1 MNKKNEEKENPKK
14 TQLVTKENI
23 RKYLRLYP
31 TLETRIRQQ
40 ELFHIKFSP
49 SLDEWKQNINTIECQ
64 VISMEEDQELQE
76 MRFYKQTLDRHL
88 YLMKVSYKTK
98 CYNYLL
104 WNYMK
109 NLPKKEIMTRL
120 NLASEEAVDKFDNLV
135 IDYLYLH
142 IKREAESHE

>member
-31 TLETRIRQQ
+31 TLEARIRQQ

-88 YLMKVSYKTK
+88 YLMKVSFKTK